1 MSMTCTSLCAQLAS
15 AHEPAAKKA
24 SQVKYDNKTTYAAYS
39 ARPLQDVMYSA
50 QPTIGRPANCE
61 ATVLGKT
68 GGGIAVADLATI
80 ESIGISGRNF
90 EIMSYEFYSVT
101 GEDMKV
107 MAGTGKFLSPDAM
120 AVLRQMQP
128 GQRFLVEGI
137 KAKNILTG
145 DICSLPDLKFV
156 VIP

>member
-1 MSMTCTSLCAQLAS
+1 MSLCAQLAS
-15 AHEPAAKKA
+15 AHDPAPKKA

-50 QPTIGRPANCE
+50 QPTVKRPANCE
-61 ATVLGKT
+61 ATVVGKT
-68 GGGIAVADLATI
+68 GGEISMADLVHI

-90 EIMSYEFYSVT
+90 EIMSYELYSVT

-107 MAGTGKFLSPDAM
+107 MAGTGKFLSSEAM
-120 AVLRQMQP
+120 AVLSRMQP
-128 GQRFLVEGI
+128 GQRILIEGI